1 MGVREITI
9 ELTVVFLVKP
19 PVLAATIVRDMG
31 KLAEK
36 AIRRQYPMKRPQ
48 MFECSIDRI
57 MTVPTREMTIMS
69 AIQYV
74 RVLVRY
80 VLPPVAPRT

>member
-1 MGVREITI
+1 MREITI